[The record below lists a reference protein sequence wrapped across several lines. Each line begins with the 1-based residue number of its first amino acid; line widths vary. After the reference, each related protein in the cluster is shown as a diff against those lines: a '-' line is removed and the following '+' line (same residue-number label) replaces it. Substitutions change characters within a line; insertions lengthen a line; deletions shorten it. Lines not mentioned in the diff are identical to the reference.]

1 MICEFAVYWV
11 TSMSTETEWRIG
23 TVLSTAF
30 QKQVGFKGTYLL
42 ALVIYGVISIAAG
55 FISETLFGPSDEFT
69 WAGFWGELVITL
81 AMLPMGVGLGL
92 MGIRR
97 AAQRDVPIATL
108 IEPYNKSLQLM
119 AMLII
124 MMLLIIA
131 GYALF
136 ILPGIYLS
144 IAYAFAP
151 YLITEKN
158 MGVWEALET
167 SRKAIT
173 KFWWR
178 YFGLMIVGLLMI
190 MVGSIPLLAGLL
202 WALPILA
209 IATGEVFADTFNE
222 DSPWR
227 GPDHVERDRAEPEGP
242 L

>member
-1 MICEFAVYWV
+1 
-11 TSMSTETEWRIG
+11 MSSDNEWRIG
-23 TVLSTAF
+23 QVLSTAYE
-30 QKQVGFKGTYLL
+30 KQVGFKGTYLV
-42 ALVIYGVISIAAG
+42 ALVIYVAVSLVAG
-55 FISETLFGPSDEFT
+55 FVSESLFGPSDEFT

-81 AMLPMGVGLGL
+81 AMLPLGVGLGL

-108 IEPYNKSLQLM
+108 IEPYNQSLQLM

-124 MMLLIIA
+124 MMLLIVA

-151 YLITEKN
+151 YLITEKG

-178 YFGLMIVGLLMI
+178 YFGLMLVGMLMI
-190 MVGSIPLLAGLL
+190 IVGSIPLLVGLL

-209 IATGEVFADTFNE
+209 IATGEVFLDTFGEKTASESLDHDGDDSESE
-222 DSPWR
+222 D
-227 GPDHVERDRAEPEGP
+227 
-242 L
+242 